1 MSLRSKTPKQKIL
14 TDLAVIYISA
24 LRDDEEFFWKAYG
37 EKLREIVSARAR
49 YNIEPD
55 PENDYAVKKYE
66 KQVKIA
72 ILKLHQEVQT
82 YCSEQGLYSQ
92 L

>member
-1 MSLRSKTPKQKIL
+1 MRLKTPKQKLL

-24 LRDDEEFFWKAYG
+24 LRDNEDFLWKAYG
-37 EKLREIVSARAR
+37 DKLREIVSARTK

-55 PENDYAVKKYE
+55 PENDYAVQKYE
-66 KQVKIA
+66 KQMKIA
-72 ILKLHQEVQT
+72 IMNLHQEVQT

-92 L
+92 V